1 MYEDNTNTNLTIYT
15 EGRIMDKREIM
26 RGTYYNMLSEI
37 NAQINRFEILKPKNN
52 NKIDTE

>member
-15 EGRIMDKREIM
+15 EGRIIDKREIM